1 MPNFDHNFFILCIPR
16 HPHQHVMEVGGG
28 LQEERRVSWKSLHL
42 PPRRHF
48 HLTSPQSPLSG
59 HVEVT
64 LRKWTPSVLFIRW
77 VTRWLA
83 PQLLHTEPA
92 PPLQDGPPPI
102 HSGGG
107 GERVR
112 FCLGPLRLLLCS
124 LSESLQPIP
133 VVPDPALLAR
143 LACPAPGHV
152 RREWLGDGRV
162 LGGLISQPDAGSPTG
177 MSTDPLVPGSRQQS
191 HGW

>member
-1 MPNFDHNFFILCIPR
+1 
-16 HPHQHVMEVGGG
+16 MEVGGG
-28 LQEERRVSWKSLHL
+28 VTGGAEGLLEI
-42 PPRRHF
+42 
-48 HLTSPQSPLSG
+48 SPLAPTQALSP
-59 HVEVT
+59 HISPE
-64 LRKWTPSVLFIRW
+64 PFIRP
-77 VTRWLA
+77 RGS
-83 PQLLHTEPA
+83 HTEKMDPLCPLHKVGDSMA
-92 PPLQDGPPPI
+92 GTTAAAHRARPPTSRWPPSI